1 MNVLG
6 EGFNPAVISQI
17 NVRQK
22 ALAAGFNNN
31 LRFTDPRYI
40 NYFNSPTSFLKLMS
54 SVSIANLEEINN
66 PTVKSLGYKGSE
78 LSKNAILFGGV
89 TSYGGNLKGG
99 IPTSKPNVFNDNAYG
114 WGGTEFGL
122 RPMPGLISSTIKNE
136 SNGSLRTA
144 TINIKCW
151 SKTQFD
157 IIDTLYL
164 RLGYYLLLEWGHT
177 LYVKQDTEIITNITT
192 LEKEFYTTTNTV
204 DDIQS
209 LIVQKRYDTYGN
221 FDAFLGRVVNFN
233 WTFEPD
239 GSYNIIVIARSIGD
253 VIESLKAN
261 VLTISPNLLPNSP
274 ILKSTTQQA
283 PSNQFAFPGAVPVGT
298 SKVAPPSAVDE
309 RNKSNIHARLYN
321 FMDDVDQN
329 GGIGNTSTITTYLS
343 DNKLADFVKQNFQ
356 GADKQHYIRFG
367 ALLRMIQEDVIPDMF
382 QGEKSNK
389 LLKFNYDVTT
399 NLVNFLDSQ
408 VSTDPSKIMIKRYI
422 NLGGNIIQIF
432 PGTEEYIINK
442 GSKDK
447 TSYGQLMNVYFNT
460 SYIFSQLESLFTTP
474 GSKTIL
480 IDWLKQLGQAISLC
494 LGGINNIVPF
504 IDEDTNTVIWIDQNL
519 LYQKNSILNEFKLS
533 STPGVFDLFGYN
545 AASGSAGF
553 IKEFGIKSELPPQFA
568 QMISAAGAAR
578 QRVVGEDATA
588 LSRLNKGLSNILV
601 DSMIDS
607 YISKEKEF
615 TPSLEEQYQS
625 TVKDYVVFL
634 QKMNSV
640 GDLPEWNDSAFSS
653 YTSVLN
659 TFISY
664 TQQLAYQ
671 KTGKATTSTG
681 FIPINISLTMTG
693 LSGMK
698 IFQEF
703 TVDTNYLPS
712 NYDREMTF
720 LIKGVSHTIQNNTWD
735 TTIESLSLPKITTKP
750 DSISTLVNVN
760 NAITTDTKANI
771 IPLSKAGVVQ
781 DIIDYA
787 SSVGITDKE
796 QLTAIL
802 TVAQAETNLT
812 PTAIENKTY
821 SINRAKQVYADRLIG
836 KTDVEIRNIFSTSE
850 SAYNFAYNG
859 VNGNQLVGD
868 GYRFRGRGLTQIT
881 GRANYKKL
889 TSVLKDNGVNLDLV
903 NNPDLAARID
913 TSVKILILG
922 KIKGLFGTSLNPK
935 TKYTTSPTSILAT
948 QNRGALKNQTIINDY
963 GRALAAINN
972 TKWIQDLLNKS

>member
-17 NVRQK
+17 NARQK
-22 ALAAGFNNN
+22 ALGAGFNNN

-54 SVSIANLEEINN
+54 SVSIANLEELNN
-66 PTVKSLGYKGSE
+66 PTIKGLGLKGSE

-99 IPTSKPNVFNDNAYG
+99 IPTSKPSVFNDNAYG
-114 WGGTEFGL
+114 WGGAEFGL
-122 RPMPGLISSTIKNE
+122 RPMPGLVSATIKNE

-157 IIDTLYL
+157 IIETLYL
-164 RLGYYLLLEWGHT
+164 SLGYYLLLEWGHT
-177 LYVKQDTEIITNITT
+177 VYIKKDNEVITNVTT

-204 DDIQS
+204 DELQAL
-209 LIVQKRYDTYGN
+209 LIKKRYETYGN

-233 WTFEPD
+233 WTFEAD
-239 GSYNIIVIARSIGD
+239 GSYDITVIARSIGD

-261 VLTISPNLLPNSP
+261 VLTIAPNLLPNSP
-274 ILKSTTQQA
+274 LLTSTNQQ
-283 PSNQFAFPGAVPVGT
+283 STNKFAFPGAVPVGT
-298 SKVAPPSAVDE
+298 TNVAPQSAVDE
-309 RNKSNIHARLYN
+309 RNKSNIHARLYKLI
-321 FMDDVDQN
+321 DEIDQT
-329 GGIGNTSTITTYLS
+329 GGIGNTASMKTYLS
-343 DNKLADFVKQNFQ
+343 DNKLVDFVKQNFQ
-356 GADKQHYIRFG
+356 GADKQYYIRFG
-367 ALLRMIQEDVIPDMF
+367 ALLRVIEEDVIPDIF
-382 QGEKSNK
+382 QGEKRNK
-389 LLKFNYDVTT
+389 ILKFNYNVDT
-399 NLVNFLDSQ
+399 NLINFLDSQ
-408 VSTDPSKIMIKRYI
+408 ISTDPSKIMIKRYI
-422 NLGGNIIQIF
+422 NLGGNIIQTL
-432 PGTEEYIINK
+432 PGTEEYVINK
-442 GSKDK
+442 GSLDK

-519 LYQKNSILNEFKLS
+519 LYQKDNILTEFKLNP
-533 STPGVFDLFGYN
+533 TPGVFDLFGYD
-545 AASGSAGF
+545 AANSSAGF

-601 DSMIDS
+601 DSIVDS
-607 YISKEKEF
+607 YISKEKESAP
-615 TPSLEEQYQS
+615 TLQDQYQS
-625 TVKDYVVFL
+625 TIKDYVLFL
-634 QKMNSV
+634 QNMNSV
-640 GDLPEWNDSAFSS
+640 GELPEWNESAFSS

-703 TVDTNYLPS
+703 TVDTNYLPG
-712 NYDREMTF
+712 NYGKEMTF
-720 LIKGVSHTIQNNTWD
+720 LIKGISHTISNNIWD

-750 DSISTLVNVN
+750 DPINNVVSLNDSIASNNTKSNV
-760 NAITTDTKANI
+760 
-771 IPLSKAGVVQ
+771 IPISKLGVVQ

-787 SSVGITDKE
+787 ATLGVTDKE
-796 QLTAIL
+796 RLTAIL
-802 TVAQAETNLT
+802 TVAQAEAELV
-812 PTAIENKTY
+812 PTAVEHGLY
-821 SINRAKQVYADRLIG
+821 SLERAKAVFSSRLKG
-836 KTDVEIRNIFSTSE
+836 KTDAEIRNIFSTE
-850 SAYNFAYNG
+850 QSAFNFLYADSYSKE
-859 VNGNQLVGD
+859 
-868 GYRFRGRGLTQIT
+868 GYKYRGRGLTGIT
-881 GRANYKKL
+881 LKYNYDKMTTLLKKNGIGANI
-889 TSVLKDNGVNLDLV
+889 GA
-903 NNPDLAARID
+903 NPDLAARTD
-913 TSVKILILG
+913 TSIKILVLG
-922 KIKGLFGTSLNPK
+922 KINGFFGNKKPLDPK
-935 TKYTTSPTSILAT
+935 IKYSTSPTSILAT
-948 QNRGALKNQTIINDY
+948 QNANGVKNQAIVNDY

-972 TKWIQDLLNKS
+972 TQWIQDLLNKV